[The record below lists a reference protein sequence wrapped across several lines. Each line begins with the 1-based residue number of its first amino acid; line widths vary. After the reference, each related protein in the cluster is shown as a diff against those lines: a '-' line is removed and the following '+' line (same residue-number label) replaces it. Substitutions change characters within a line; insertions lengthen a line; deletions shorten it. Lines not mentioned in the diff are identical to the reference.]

1 MPYVSDLASL
11 QNVIKDNALEGH
23 VLSIHE
29 IPKIKSIVVSSDK
42 ELDKTDAVIFYFE
55 KSAVG
60 GPLESDIVKRTA
72 EGFLILDFKDEQS
85 KFIMQQII
93 TYYRCPSGSNRK
105 TLIV

>member
-11 QNVIKDNALEGH
+11 QNVIKDNTLEGH

-93 TYYRCPSGSNRK
+93 TYYICPSGSNRK